1 MRVTTTELHEL
12 IRLLE
17 IHPEWRVELRR
28 ILLTE
33 ELLDL
38 PKVVKELAEA
48 QRRTEEALTKLT
60 DRMEKGFAEAAE
72 DRKRIW
78 EAIREIADRMEKGF
92 AEAAEDRKGI
102 WEAIRKIADRMEK
115 GFAEAA
121 EDRKGI
127 WEAIREIADRMEKG
141 FAEAAEDRKRIWEAM
156 KKGFMEAA
164 EDRRKIWETIETL
177 AKRMDMVYEDVARL
191 KGISLELRYARRAPA
206 IFGRVIT
213 RGRDLTS
220 RLANT
225 LHKAYQEKRISER
238 DVESVLATD
247 ILWGGK
253 CREDGKDVA
262 LVMEVS
268 WVVDFIDVDR
278 AAWRSKVLERI
289 GIRALPVAAGEVWRD
304 KAQELASSAKVVML
318 EKGSLNIESW
328 QKALEARLRDS

>member
-1 MRVTTTELHEL
+1 MVSLVEEQEGGRRCRRMRVTTTELHEL

-17 IHPEWRVELRR
+17 IHPEWRAELRR

-48 QRRTEEALTKLT
+48 QRRTEEALTNLT
-60 DRMEKGFAEAAE
+60 E
-72 DRKRIW
+72 
-78 EAIREIADRMEKGF
+78 
-92 AEAAEDRKGI
+92 
-102 WEAIRKIADRMEK
+102 
-115 GFAEAA
+115 
-121 EDRKGI
+121 
-127 WEAIREIADRMEKG
+127 RMEKG

-213 RGRDLTS
+213 RSRDLTS

-225 LHKAYQEKRISER
+225 LHKACQEKRISER

-247 ILWGGK
+247 IL
-253 CREDGKDVA
+253 
-262 LVMEVS
+262 
-268 WVVDFIDVDR
+268 
-278 AAWRSKVLERI
+278 
-289 GIRALPVAAGEVWRD
+289 
-304 KAQELASSAKVVML
+304 
-318 EKGSLNIESW
+318 
-328 QKALEARLRDS
+328 